1 MVTVRTATPED
12 AAAIA
17 AIRAESWQSAYAG
30 IIAAD
35 LLARF
40 TSQEAIEQRIDAM
53 RRKWPPGMLLA
64 EAEAG
69 FEAESEAESGSGFVR
84 SGGAAGPGVVP
95 RPGGVVDPLPVG
107 FAHFGAERDPES
119 RMPLLADQVAGRTR
133 AELYAIYVLPG
144 YWSAGAGRALMAEVI
159 YRTRAAGYP
168 ALTLWVL
175 QDNDRARRFYERAGF
190 RVTGQ
195 SLALDWLGGITEVE
209 YARELG

>member
-1 MVTVRTATPED
+1 MLTVRTATPED

-40 TSQEAIEQRIDAM
+40 TSQEAIEQRVDAM
-53 RRKWPPGMLLA
+53 RRNWPTGMLLA
-64 EAEAG
+64 EA
-69 FEAESEAESGSGFVR
+69 VR
-84 SGGAAGPGVVP
+84 PGAAGS
-95 RPGGVVDPLPVG
+95 RGGAVKPLSVG

-119 RMPLLADQVAGRTR
+119 RVPLPADQGVGRPR

-144 YWSAGAGRALMAEVI
+144 YWSGGAGRALMAEVI
-159 YRTRAAGYP
+159 SRAKAAGYP
-168 ALTLWVL
+168 AITLWVL
-175 QDNDRARRFYERAGF
+175 QENDRARRFYERAGF

-195 SLALDWLGGITEVE
+195 SLALDWLGGIAEVE
-209 YARELG
+209 YARDLA